1 MEWKTQNEDQQA
13 RALTAAIVGE
23 QARDIMREVLDDE
36 TLDDATRDA
45 LAGKMAEHP
54 TDPAR
59 ALLEHFL
66 SARLPQFAQQES
78 TQPVA

>member
-1 MEWKTQNEDQQA
+1 MEWNTQNEDLQN

-23 QARDIMREVLDDE
+23 QARDIMREVLDDQN
-36 TLDDATRDA
+36 LDDATRDA
-45 LAGKMAEHP
+45 LAGKMAQHP

-66 SARLPQFAQQES
+66 SARLPQFVEHES
-78 TQPVA
+78 TQRVA

>member
-1 MEWKTQNEDQQA
+1 MEWNTQNEDLQD

-23 QARDIMREVLDDE
+23 QARDIMREVLDDQN
-36 TLDDATRDA
+36 LDDATRDA
-45 LAGKMAEHP
+45 LAGKMAQHP

-66 SARLPQFAQQES
+66 SNRLPQFVQQES
-78 TQPVA
+78 TQRVA

>member
-1 MEWKTQNEDQQA
+1 MDVNQDEDRRH
-13 RALTAAIVGE
+13 RALTAEIVRE

-36 TLDDATRDA
+36 SLDDVTRDA

-54 TDPAR
+54 ADPAR

-66 SARLPQFAQQES
+66 SARLPQFVQQETTS
-78 TQPVA
+78 QRVA